1 MLRIKS
7 SIYLTGQV
15 KFKSQ
20 YPMTKTARSFRLG
33 NELSQN
39 SGHAMITLADYSIG
53 ILNLGHWDLFVI
65 CDLLFEI

>member
-1 MLRIKS
+1 
-7 SIYLTGQV
+7 
-15 KFKSQ
+15 
-20 YPMTKTARSFRLG
+20 MTKTARSFRLG